1 MHPGKPILFSRC
13 CLCVQSEE
21 RQVKNSF
28 QSWLLWITFSTALSS
43 EAFLDISDTHT
54 AHHSLA
60 LCQSLLCP
68 IILNSKN
75 TQWWNIDF
83 LSNFCSA
90 CSWMPGKDSTLRR
103 SVLDPTLCSLKR
115 YIASSYSHLPLS
127 MSFSWC
133 LYYVLCS
140 VAQLCPTLCDRRDC
154 SPPGSSAHGLFQ
166 ARILDWVAIS
176 SSRESSQLRKI
187 QPVSPASPAMAGG
200 FFTTEPAGSLCC

>member
-1 MHPGKPILFSRC
+1 MHTGKPILFSRC
-13 CLCVQSEE
+13 CPQVTFGLCVQSEE

-43 EAFLDISDTHT
+43 GAFLDISDIHT
-54 AHHSLA
+54 VHHSLA

-90 CSWMPGKDSTLRR
+90 CSWMPSKDSTLRR
-103 SVLDPTLCSLKR
+103 SVLDPTLCSLVKR
-115 YIASSYSHLPLS
+115 YTASSYSHLPPS
-127 MSFSWC
+127 VSFSWC
-133 LYYVLCS
+133 VYYVLCS
-140 VAQLCPTLCDRRDC
+140 VAQLCPTLCDPRDC

-166 ARILDWVAIS
+166 ARIL
-176 SSRESSQLRKI
+176 E
-187 QPVSPASPAMAGG
+187 
-200 FFTTEPAGSLCC
+200 